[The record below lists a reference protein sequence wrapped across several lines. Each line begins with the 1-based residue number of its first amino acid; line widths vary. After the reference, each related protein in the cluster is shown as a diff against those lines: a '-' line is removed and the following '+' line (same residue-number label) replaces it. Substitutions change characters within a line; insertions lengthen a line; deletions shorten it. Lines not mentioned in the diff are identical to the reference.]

1 MEENLNIFGKNQ
13 GEIGSLDK
21 NLVLRTKGRVYIRY
35 GRKYIDLL
43 DSQGNLNVKVPKVLS
58 KITSKDQIKSN
69 GFYLLDG
76 NLYAYVDGETF
87 QITGTEGSFLSY
99 AIEQNLDSD
108 QINTAQKNIGLKYNS
123 IEEASKAVKDGIVFI
138 GSEMYYINNGSYT
151 KIGLQGPLESINNS
165 GLSATPDSDNQ
176 CIAYLNGQWVYF
188 PLVTQQD
195 LVNLKQEIISEIDD
209 GGSGESEENSSGFD
223 LIQYSKVYKITE
235 GDLTDTGIEELET
248 FPTFSQT
255 ANDIAILSFNALEVL
270 EHREV
275 NSLMTLKAGNKSAVV
290 IHLKVVNNE
299 TLSFISE
306 SGAALDISS
315 DSGYMFTDSIPTTKD
330 AILNNGI
337 EVDYVIINGNYY
349 ILEEGFSINNKNLYI
364 KAESSEKEKFK
375 IDYANDEIAIEEN
388 YPNPLQVNQHTV
400 LGNIKNF
407 SVYKDR
413 ADQGLYSDNPIFVGG
428 EFKGTD
434 TFKEYPRYT
443 KALNTSLCDNHS
455 QVADNNDFE
464 NVIPTIKWVK
474 LNTPLNA
481 FVSVEYLSAQ
491 KKINFKNQAG
501 TIVGIID
508 TTDFIK
514 DGMVN
519 TVAISGSN
527 LVITFNTDA
536 GKDNITIPL
545 TDIFNPDNY
554 YTKSQVNSAIST
566 ATNDMAT
573 KTWTNSQGFL
583 KQHQSLE
590 NYYTKSQT
598 YSKTEV
604 DNLQYW
610 KRNGTTL
617 SPKNDGDNIDTTGV
631 MYHSDIRLK
640 ENVKQ
645 ISENDIKDID
655 KIKFYH
661 YNFIQGDKKPK
672 SGVIAQELIRAGFDK
687 YVDSSNPEQLSVD
700 IISILCDKIAYLENE
715 LKNLKN
721 GNL

>member
-123 IEEASKAVKDGIVFI
+123 IDEASKSVKDGIVFI

-151 KIGLQGPLESINNS
+151 KIGLQGPLESINNA
-165 GLSATPDSDNQ
+165 GLSVVPSSNNQ
-176 CIAYLNGQWVYF
+176 YIAYVNGQWTYV
-188 PLVTQQD
+188 PI
-195 LVNLKQEIISEIDD
+195 NGEA
-209 GGSGESEENSSGFD
+209 SGEVFSSLEYSEQD
-223 LIQYSKVYKITE
+223 
-235 GDLTDTGIEELET
+235 
-248 FPTFSQT
+248 
-255 ANDIAILSFNALEVL
+255 
-270 EHREV
+270 
-275 NSLMTLKAGNKSAVV
+275 
-290 IHLKVVNNE
+290 
-299 TLSFISE
+299 
-306 SGAALDISS
+306 
-315 DSGYMFTDSIPTTKD
+315 
-330 AILNNGI
+330 
-337 EVDYVIINGNYY
+337 
-349 ILEEGFSINNKNLYI
+349 
-364 KAESSEKEKFK
+364 KE
-375 IDYANDEIAIEEN
+375 
-388 YPNPLQVNQHTV
+388 
-400 LGNIKNF
+400 
-407 SVYKDR
+407 
-413 ADQGLYSDNPIFVGG
+413 
-428 EFKGTD
+428 
-434 TFKEYPRYT
+434 
-443 KALNTSLCDNHS
+443 
-455 QVADNNDFE
+455 
-464 NVIPTIKWVK
+464 
-474 LNTPLNA
+474 
-481 FVSVEYLSAQ
+481 
-491 KKINFKNQAG
+491 INFFNSNG
-501 TIVGIID
+501 DIVATLD
-508 TTDFIK
+508 VTNFLK
-514 DGMVN
+514 DGMIESA
-519 TVAISGSN
+519 TISDNN
-527 LVITFNTDA
+527 LIISFNDDA
-536 GKDNITIPL
+536 SKEDIVVSL
-545 TDIFNPDNY
+545 ADIFDPTKY
-554 YTKSQVNSAIST
+554 YTKTEVDNIVAT

-573 KTWTNSQGFL
+573 KTWTNAQGFL

-672 SGVIAQELIRAGFDK
+672 SGVIAQELIKAGFDK